1 MESYNASLAPP
12 NGASIS
18 DHTTD
23 GLIARS
29 LAGVSAWSIVLTALA
44 VLIVYDQSTSPSL
57 DVTGWSCQSYR
68 YNDFE
73 G

>member
-1 MESYNASLAPP
+1 MESYNASLASP

-18 DHTTD
+18 ASTTD
-23 GLIARS
+23 GLIARYF
-29 LAGVSAWSIVLTALA
+29 AGVSAWSIVLTALA

-68 YNDFE
+68 YKECE